1 MMARRKPPDID
12 LEALLDRSRSDL
24 ADLWTEEFGARPPY
38 GMSQPLLARLLAYDL
53 QVRASGGLG
62 TRLENR
68 LMAAARGDTPKPTAP
83 RLKPGSQLV
92 RDWNG
97 ITHRV
102 DVTETGFVYRD
113 TRYKTLS
120 SVAKA
125 ITGTHWSGPR
135 FFGLTV
141 RKAAT

>member
-1 MMARRKPPDID
+1 MARRKLPDID
-12 LEALLDRSRSDL
+12 LEGLLDRPRSNLVDQWV
-24 ADLWTEEFGARPPY
+24 AEFGSKPAS
-38 GMSQPLLARLLAYDL
+38 GMSKAFLARLLAYDL
-53 QVRASGGLG
+53 QARALGGLG
-62 TRLENR
+62 PRLEKR
-68 LMAAARGDTPKPTAP
+68 LMMVARGENPKPPAP
-83 RLKPGSQLV
+83 RLKPGGQLV

-102 DVTETGFVYRD
+102 DVTEDGFVYRD
-113 TRYKTLS
+113 TAYKTLT

-141 RKAAT
+141 RKTAS

>member
-1 MMARRKPPDID
+1 MARRKPPDID
-12 LEALLDRSRSDL
+12 LEALLNRSRSDL
-24 ADLWTEEFGARPPY
+24 ADRWAEEFGMRPPY

-62 TRLENR
+62 ARLENR
-68 LMAAARGDTPKPTAP
+68 LVAAARGDTPKPTAP

-135 FFGLTV
+135 FFGLTA
-141 RKAAT
+141 RKAAP